1 MEYETNPQPFGMSP
15 QDLCGRFETGLKE
28 IIMTIKE
35 IASTLGLSASTV
47 SKALNN
53 ASDVSAET
61 RARVNNYAKS
71 VGFSLHRNVD
81 SKRICVLFE
90 NMDTSSTAQVSYP
103 VLTGFQQ
110 AANAYHY
117 EIVVEH
123 CTSKNPPNLKKLCH
137 ENNFCGLMILGTRL
151 DSEIIKQLESANIP
165 AMLMD
170 SYVKNPKVAC
180 ISSDNINSVAAVV
193 EHLVQL
199 GHKKIGFLGGDKA
212 SVVTRERFS
221 GYLVG
226 LIEADLEY
234 NGNYVRYGNY
244 TESCGLEAADYFA
257 GTDVTA
263 VVCAS
268 DLIAIGLINGLKK
281 YNLRVPEDISVSGFD
296 NLDIAR
302 YFAPALTTVKQDFIA
317 LGENAFTLL
326 RQAIKGNKVKRV
338 TIHTEPIFRDS
349 TAPARE

>member
-1 MEYETNPQPFGMSP
+1 
-15 QDLCGRFETGLKE
+15 
-28 IIMTIKE
+28 MTIKE
-35 IASTLGLSASTV
+35 IATALGLSASTV

-61 RARVNNYAKS
+61 RNRVNSYAKS
-71 VGFSLHRNVD
+71 VGFSLHRPTD

-90 NMDTSSTAQVSYP
+90 NMDNSSTAQVSYP

-110 AANAYHY
+110 AANTYHY
-117 EIVVEH
+117 EIVVIH

-137 ENNFCGLMILGTRL
+137 ENDFCGLMIMGTKL

-170 SYVKNPKVAC
+170 SYVKKPRVAC

-193 EHLVQL
+193 DHLIKL
-199 GHKKIGFLGGDKA
+199 GHRKIGFLGGDKA

-226 LIEADLEY
+226 LLEADLEF
-234 NGNYVRYGNY
+234 NSDYVRYGNY
-244 TESCGLEAADYFA
+244 TENCGLEAADYFA

-268 DLIAIGLINGLKK
+268 DLIAIGLINGLRKHG
-281 YNLRVPEDISVSGFD
+281 LQVPEDISISGFD
-296 NLDIAR
+296 NLDVAR
-302 YFAPALTTVKQDFIA
+302 YFTPSLTTVKQDFIT

-349 TAPARE
+349 TGPVKEQNTTPETP

>member
-1 MEYETNPQPFGMSP
+1 
-15 QDLCGRFETGLKE
+15 
-28 IIMTIKE
+28 MTIKE
-35 IASTLGLSASTV
+35 IATALGLSASTV

-61 RARVNNYAKS
+61 RNRVNSYAKS
-71 VGFSLHRNVD
+71 VGFSLHHTSD

-90 NMDTSSTAQVSYP
+90 NMDSNSTAQVSYP

-117 EIVVEH
+117 EVVIEH

-137 ENNFCGLMILGTRL
+137 ENNFCALMILGTKL
-151 DSEIIKQLESANIP
+151 DSPIVKELESADIP

-170 SYVKNPKVAC
+170 SYMKSPRVSC
-180 ISSDNINSVAAVV
+180 ISSDNINSVAAIV
-193 EHLVQL
+193 EHLIGL
-199 GHKKIGFLGGDKA
+199 GHRKIGFLGGDKE

-226 LIEADLEY
+226 LIEGDIEY
-234 NGNYVRYGNY
+234 NGEYVRYGNY
-244 TESCGLEAADYFA
+244 TENCGLEAADYFA
-257 GTDVTA
+257 TTNVTA

-281 YNLRVPEDISVSGFD
+281 HGLRVPEDISVSGFD
-296 NLDIAR
+296 NLDVAR
-302 YFAPALTTVKQDFIA
+302 YFTPALTTVKQDFIA

-326 RQAIKGNKVKRV
+326 RQAIKGNKIKRV

-349 TAPARE
+349 TAPVREQIAAPKHNKSREVTL

>member
-1 MEYETNPQPFGMSP
+1 
-15 QDLCGRFETGLKE
+15 
-28 IIMTIKE
+28 MTIKE
-35 IASTLGLSASTV
+35 IANNLGLSASTV

-61 RARVNNYAKS
+61 RDRVNGYAKS
-71 VGFSLHRNVD
+71 VGFSLRRNTD
-81 SKRICVLFE
+81 SKRICVIFE
-90 NMDTSSTAQVSYP
+90 NMDSSSTAQVSYN

-123 CTSKNPPNLKKLCH
+123 CTSKHPPNLKRLCH
-137 ENNFCGLMILGTRL
+137 ENDFCALMILGTKL
-151 DSEIIKQLESANIP
+151 DSPLIKELESANIT

-180 ISSDNINSVAAVV
+180 ISSDNINSVAAIV
-193 EHLVQL
+193 EHLVSL
-199 GHKKIGFLGGDKA
+199 GHRRIGFLGGDKE

-226 LIEADLEY
+226 LNEADIEY
-234 NGNYVRYGNY
+234 NGAYVRYGNY
-244 TESCGLEAADYFA
+244 TESCGLNAAEYFA

-281 YNLRVPEDISVSGFD
+281 HGLCVPEDISVTGFD
-296 NLDIAR
+296 NLDVAR
-302 YFAPALTTVKQDFIA
+302 YFSPALTTVKQDFIS

-326 RQAIKGNKVKRV
+326 RQAIKGNKIKRV

-349 TAPARE
+349 TAPAKE

>member
-1 MEYETNPQPFGMSP
+1 
-15 QDLCGRFETGLKE
+15 
-28 IIMTIKE
+28 MTIKE
-35 IASTLGLSASTV
+35 IATALGLSASTV

-61 RARVNNYAKS
+61 RNRVNSYAKS
-71 VGFSLHRNVD
+71 VGFSLHRPTD

-90 NMDTSSTAQVSYP
+90 NMDNSSTAQVSYP

-110 AANAYHY
+110 AANTYHY
-117 EIVVEH
+117 EIVVIH

-137 ENNFCGLMILGTRL
+137 ENDFCGLMIMGTKL

-170 SYVKNPKVAC
+170 SYVKNPRVAC

-193 EHLVQL
+193 DHLIKL
-199 GHKKIGFLGGDKA
+199 GHRKIGFLGGDKA

-226 LIEADLEY
+226 LLEADLEF
-234 NGNYVRYGNY
+234 NSDYVRYGNY
-244 TESCGLEAADYFA
+244 TENCGLEAADYFA

-268 DLIAIGLINGLKK
+268 DLIAIGLINGLRKHG
-281 YNLRVPEDISVSGFD
+281 LQVPEDISISGFD
-296 NLDIAR
+296 NLDVAR
-302 YFAPALTTVKQDFIA
+302 YFTPSLTTVKQDFIT

-349 TAPARE
+349 TGPVKEQNTTPETP

>member
-1 MEYETNPQPFGMSP
+1 MIAV
-15 QDLCGRFETGLKE
+15 CFENTEQREKA
-28 IIMTIKE
+28 MTIKE
-35 IASTLGLSASTV
+35 IANNLGLSASTV

-61 RARVNNYAKS
+61 RDRVNGYAKA
-71 VGFSLHRNVD
+71 VGFSLRRNTD
-81 SKRICVLFE
+81 SKRICVIFE
-90 NMDTSSTAQVSYP
+90 NMDSSSTAQVSYN

-123 CTSKNPPNLKKLCH
+123 CTSKNPPNLKRLCH
-137 ENNFCGLMILGTRL
+137 ENDFCALMILGTKL
-151 DSEIIKQLESANIP
+151 DSPLIKELESANIT

-193 EHLVQL
+193 AHLTQL
-199 GHKKIGFLGGDKA
+199 GHRKIGFLGGDKK

-226 LIEADLEY
+226 LNEADIEY

-281 YNLRVPEDISVSGFD
+281 HGLQVPEDISVSGFD
-296 NLDIAR
+296 NLDVAR
-302 YFAPALTTVKQDFIA
+302 YFSPALTTVKQDFIS

-326 RQAIKGNKVKRV
+326 RQAIKGNKIKRV

-349 TAPARE
+349 TAPVKE

>member
-1 MEYETNPQPFGMSP
+1 
-15 QDLCGRFETGLKE
+15 
-28 IIMTIKE
+28 MTIKK
-35 IASTLGLSASTV
+35 IAAALGLSASTV

-61 RARVNNYAKS
+61 RNRVNSYAQS
-71 VGFSLHRNVD
+71 VGFSLRRSND

-90 NMDTSSTAQVSYP
+90 NMDPNSSSQVGYP

-117 EIVVEH
+117 EVVIEH

-137 ENNFCGLMILGTRL
+137 DNNFCALMILGTKL
-151 DSEIIKQLESANIP
+151 DSEIVKQLETANIP

-170 SYVKNPKVAC
+170 SYVKSPKVSC
-180 ISSDNINSVAAVV
+180 ISSDNINSVAAIV
-193 EHLVQL
+193 EHLIQL
-199 GHKKIGFLGGDKA
+199 GHRKIGFLGGDKE

-226 LIEADLEY
+226 LIEGNVEYKAD
-234 NGNYVRYGNY
+234 YVRYGNY
-244 TESCGLEAADYFA
+244 TEQCGLEAADYFV

-268 DLIAIGLINGLKK
+268 DLIAIGFINGLKK
-281 YNLRVPEDISVSGFD
+281 HGVGVPEDISVSGFD
-296 NLDIAR
+296 NLDVAR
-302 YFAPALTTVKQDFIA
+302 YFTPALTTVKQDFVV
-317 LGENAFTLL
+317 LGENAFALL
-326 RQAIKGNKVKRV
+326 RQAIKGNKIKRV
-338 TIHTEPIFRDS
+338 TIHTEPVFRES
-349 TAPARE
+349 TAPVKE

>member
-1 MEYETNPQPFGMSP
+1 
-15 QDLCGRFETGLKE
+15 
-28 IIMTIKE
+28 MTIKE
-35 IASTLGLSASTV
+35 IANNLGLSASTV

-61 RARVNNYAKS
+61 RDRVNGYAKA
-71 VGFSLHRNVD
+71 VGFSLRRNSD

-90 NMDTSSTAQVSYP
+90 NMDSSATAQVSYP

-110 AANAYHY
+110 AANAYRY
-117 EIVVEH
+117 EVVVEH

-137 ENNFCGLMILGTRL
+137 ENDFCALMILGTRL
-151 DSEIIKQLESANIP
+151 DSPLIKELESANIT

-180 ISSDNINSVAAVV
+180 ISSDNINSVAAIV
-193 EHLVQL
+193 EHLVNL
-199 GHKKIGFLGGDKA
+199 GHRKIGFLGGDKE

-226 LIEADLEY
+226 LIEANIEY
-234 NGNYVRYGNY
+234 NGAYVRYGNY
-244 TESCGLEAADYFA
+244 TEDCGLEAADYFA

-268 DLIAIGLINGLKK
+268 DLIAIGLIGGLKK
-281 YNLRVPEDISVSGFD
+281 HNLRVPEDISVTGFD
-296 NLDIAR
+296 NLDVAR
-302 YFAPALTTVKQDFIA
+302 YFSPALTTVKQDFIS

-326 RQAIKGNKVKRV
+326 RQAIKGNKIKRV

-349 TAPARE
+349 TAPVRE